1 MNVSAQCLAGATFV
15 FAFCACGVAQQ
26 TPAFPSRTVQI
37 VVPFTA
43 GATAD
48 LLARLIGPR
57 LAERWNVA
65 VVTDNRPGASGSIG
79 IGYAA
84 KAPADGHTLLFV
96 ATSFGML
103 PALQPKQPFDAV
115 KSFAPVAIMATSA
128 LSLVVHPVLPVR
140 SVAEFLALAK
150 RRPGQL
156 HYPSPGNGT
165 PQHLVMELFKLET
178 GADIVHV
185 PYRGLSLA
193 INDLVGGHVE
203 VMIPTLQT
211 IHPHVTAGK
220 LRMLAVLS
228 GERSSVFPAVP
239 TLREQGLA
247 QLEVETWYGA
257 LVPAGTPA
265 AVIGKLNAEINSVLQ
280 QPEIPAQLAKL
291 GMHATSGP
299 PARFEAL
306 VRSELAR
313 WTRVVA
319 AAKIKPD

>member
-1 MNVSAQCLAGATFV
+1 
-15 FAFCACGVAQQ
+15 
-26 TPAFPSRTVQI
+26 
-37 VVPFTA
+37 
-43 GATAD
+43 
-48 LLARLIGPR
+48 
-57 LAERWNVA
+57 
-65 VVTDNRPGASGSIG
+65 
-79 IGYAA
+79 
-84 KAPADGHTLLFV
+84 
-96 ATSFGML
+96 
-103 PALQPKQPFDAV
+103 
-115 KSFAPVAIMATSA
+115 
-128 LSLVVHPVLPVR
+128 VLPVR